1 MEAESLL
8 TVYLYLGIGFIIL
21 IAALG
26 IVLFRKINIVLD
38 KMDIY
43 AQLMIGYEQEKQK
56 IDEGGFSTGEF

>member
-21 IAALG
+21 IATLG
-26 IVLFRKINIVLD
+26 VVLFRKVNTVLD

-43 AQLMIGYEQEKQK
+43 AQLMIGYEKQK
-56 IDEGGFSTGEF
+56 QREDDGGFDA